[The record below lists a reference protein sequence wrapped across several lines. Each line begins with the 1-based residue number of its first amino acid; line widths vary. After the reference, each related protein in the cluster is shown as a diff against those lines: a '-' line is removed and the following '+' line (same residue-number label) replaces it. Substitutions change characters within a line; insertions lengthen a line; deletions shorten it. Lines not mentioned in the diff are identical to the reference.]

1 MNVKMYGMEGY
12 KYTYTGQLDEWDGR
26 DSNTYDSATF
36 SVTELT
42 GFNSGEF
49 ACWDLGYVRLQTDSI
64 ARHSS
69 CWHFV
74 VRFVRVIRKGE
85 GWP

>member
-1 MNVKMYGMEGY
+1 MLKRMEWEAINIPNI
-12 KYTYTGQLDEWDGR
+12 GQLDEWDGR

-36 SVTELT
+36 SLTEFA

-49 ACWDLGYVRLQTDSI
+49 ACWDLGYVRLQTDSV

-69 CWHFV
+69 C
-74 VRFVRVIRKGE
+74 
-85 GWP
+85 